1 MSHRILTHTAPPRP
15 RERGT
20 AITISQM
27 QKLRQNRVWLCPRFP
42 TGPLQNL
49 CSQPPHSTGSS
60 QSWLM
65 ISSLGSIGYSPTS
78 SYSNS
83 GLDCDLGILFL
94 KAPWWPESLIRK
106 HWAATYVM
114 GLFLWSLKYPKDR
127 GQGTWTR
134 ATLKRGSAFLTTL
147 PSSPRLTLVTSYT
160 FIELHSL
167 KVDCQQ
173 ELKCYLLNF
182 SQAQF
187 PLTCT
192 IYLDLLYPPLSS
204 NLLAK
209 ASSEKTHHW

>member
-1 MSHRILTHTAPPRP
+1 MEFSHPPP

-27 QKLRQNRVWLCPRFP
+27 QKLRQSRAWLCPRFP
-42 TGPLQNL
+42 PGQLQNL

-60 QSWLM
+60 QSWL
-65 ISSLGSIGYSPTS
+65 IIRSLGSIRYSPTS
-78 SYSNS
+78 RDSNS
-83 GLDCDLGILFL
+83 GLDCDLGIQFY

-114 GLFLWSLKYPKDR
+114 GRSCGISSVQR
-127 GQGTWTR
+127 AENRGHGQGQPWR
-134 ATLKRGSAFLTTL
+134 EAL
-147 PSSPRLTLVTSYT
+147 PSSPFCLPHQGWLWWLLIPLLNYN
-160 FIELHSL
+160 SL
-167 KVDCQQ
+167 KLDCQQ